1 MYLIVGLGNPE
12 PEYSKTRHNMGFD
25 VINKLSAKYE
35 IEVKKEKFNGLF
47 GTGVIEGEKV
57 ILLKP
62 QTFMNASGECV
73 EKFAKFYKIEAKD
86 IITIFD
92 DIDIETGTMKI
103 RKKGGAGT
111 HNGMKSMVRELNTT
125 DFPRVRVGTG
135 KQEKIAD
142 LVDYVIG
149 RVNDEEYK
157 KLEIGVEKAEVAVE
171 EILKIGI
178 DNAINKNEDGSNLI
192 ALVENGKLIEK
203 YDDDESIKA
212 NEGNIYCGIVRD
224 LLPGMQSA
232 FIDIG
237 EDKNAFIHI
246 KDVIPKVS
254 NVTGNKDENLEKYK
268 IKDYLKVNMPVLV
281 QVKKS
286 EENLK
291 GARVSTHI
299 SITGRLSVLMINVD
313 FITIS
318 QKIENKEERARLKKL
333 ASEILSELNENS
345 KYGLIL
351 RTSAEGKEKAEIE
364 KDVADLIEI
373 WKKIKASY
381 NENLKDK
388 RPQLIFQNYDV
399 ISKFLVSVLETDV
412 DRVIVNSKNTCE
424 TILEY
429 LKKIGKENVE
439 VVLNKNED
447 LTQMHDIAGQIEE
460 MKERKIWL
468 KCGGFITID
477 KTEALT
483 AIDINSGKFTGKK
496 NSSKENTIYKV
507 NQEATV
513 EIAKQLRLRNIS
525 GIIVIDYIDMEEEQD
540 RKNIMNLLDKELKKD
555 RSKTQIMGFT
565 KLDLLEMTRKKL

>member
-1 MYLIVGLGNPE
+1 M
-12 PEYSKTRHNMGFD
+12 
-25 VINKLSAKYE
+25 
-35 IEVKKEKFNGLF
+35 
-47 GTGVIEGEKV
+47 
-57 ILLKP
+57 
-62 QTFMNASGECV
+62 
-73 EKFAKFYKIEAKD
+73 KD
-86 IITIFD
+86 II
-92 DIDIETGTMKI
+92 
-103 RKKGGAGT
+103 
-111 HNGMKSMVRELNTT
+111 
-125 DFPRVRVGTG
+125 
-135 KQEKIAD
+135 
-142 LVDYVIG
+142 
-149 RVNDEEYK
+149 
-157 KLEIGVEKAEVAVE
+157 
-171 EILKIGI
+171 
-178 DNAINKNEDGSNLI
+178 INKNEDGSNLI

-232 FIDIG
+232 FVDIG
-237 EDKNAFIHI
+237 EDKNAFTHV

-299 SITGRLSVLMINVD
+299 SIIGRLSVLMINVD
-313 FITIS
+313 FITVS

-351 RTSAEGKEKAEIE
+351 RTSAKGKEKAEIK
-364 KDVADLIEI
+364 KDVADLIEV
-373 WKKIKASY
+373 WKKIKAAY
-381 NENLKDK
+381 DENLKDK

-412 DRVIVNSKNTCE
+412 DRVIVNSKNTYE

-439 VVLNKNED
+439 VVLNENED

-483 AIDINSGKFTGKK
+483 AIDVNTGKYIGK
-496 NSSKENTIYKV
+496 KDLNDTIFTV
-507 NQEATV
+507 NKEATI
-513 EIAKQLRLRNIS
+513 EIAKQLKLRDIG
-525 GIIVIDYIDMEEEQD
+525 GIIIIDYIDMNEEN
-540 RKNIMNLLDKELKKD
+540 RKKVLEIFKNCIKED
-555 RSKTQIMGFT
+555 RSKVQIVGFT
-565 KLDLLEMTRKKL
+565 PLNLLELTRKHMWS

>member
-1 MYLIVGLGNPE
+1 M
-12 PEYSKTRHNMGFD
+12 
-25 VINKLSAKYE
+25 
-35 IEVKKEKFNGLF
+35 
-47 GTGVIEGEKV
+47 
-57 ILLKP
+57 
-62 QTFMNASGECV
+62 
-73 EKFAKFYKIEAKD
+73 KD
-86 IITIFD
+86 II
-92 DIDIETGTMKI
+92 
-103 RKKGGAGT
+103 
-111 HNGMKSMVRELNTT
+111 
-125 DFPRVRVGTG
+125 
-135 KQEKIAD
+135 
-142 LVDYVIG
+142 
-149 RVNDEEYK
+149 
-157 KLEIGVEKAEVAVE
+157 
-171 EILKIGI
+171 
-178 DNAINKNEDGSNLI
+178 INKNEDGSNLI

-232 FIDIG
+232 FVDIG
-237 EDKNAFIHI
+237 EDKNAFTHV

-299 SITGRLSVLMINVD
+299 SIIGRLSVLMINVD
-313 FITIS
+313 FITVS

-351 RTSAEGKEKAEIE
+351 RTSAKGKEKAEIK
-364 KDVADLIEI
+364 KDVADLIEV
-373 WKKIKASY
+373 WKKIKAAY
-381 NENLKDK
+381 DENLKDK

-412 DRVIVNSKNTCE
+412 DRVIVNSKNTYE

-439 VVLNKNED
+439 VVLNENED

-483 AIDINSGKFTGKK
+483 AIDVNSGKYVGTKDLAKTIFT
-496 NSSKENTIYKV
+496 V
-507 NQEATV
+507 NKEATV
-513 EIAKQLRLRNIS
+513 EIAKQVRLRDIG
-525 GIIVIDYIDMEEEQD
+525 GIIIIDYIDMENKD
-540 RKNIMNLLDKELKKD
+540 DKEKILKELEENLKKD
-555 RSKTQIMGFT
+555 RSKTQVIGFT
-565 KLDLLEMTRKKL
+565 PLDLLEMTRKHMWSND

>member
-1 MYLIVGLGNPE
+1 M
-12 PEYSKTRHNMGFD
+12 
-25 VINKLSAKYE
+25 
-35 IEVKKEKFNGLF
+35 
-47 GTGVIEGEKV
+47 
-57 ILLKP
+57 
-62 QTFMNASGECV
+62 
-73 EKFAKFYKIEAKD
+73 KD
-86 IITIFD
+86 II
-92 DIDIETGTMKI
+92 
-103 RKKGGAGT
+103 
-111 HNGMKSMVRELNTT
+111 
-125 DFPRVRVGTG
+125 
-135 KQEKIAD
+135 
-142 LVDYVIG
+142 
-149 RVNDEEYK
+149 
-157 KLEIGVEKAEVAVE
+157 
-171 EILKIGI
+171 
-178 DNAINKNEDGSNLI
+178 INKNEDGSNLI

-232 FIDIG
+232 FVDIG

-313 FITIS
+313 FITVS

-373 WKKIKASY
+373 WKKIKAAY
-381 NENLKDK
+381 DENLKDK

-412 DRVIVNSKNTCE
+412 DRVIVNSKNTYE

-439 VVLNKNED
+439 VVLNENED

-540 RKNIMNLLDKELKKD
+540 RKNIMNLLEKELKKD

>member
-1 MYLIVGLGNPE
+1 M
-12 PEYSKTRHNMGFD
+12 
-25 VINKLSAKYE
+25 
-35 IEVKKEKFNGLF
+35 
-47 GTGVIEGEKV
+47 
-57 ILLKP
+57 
-62 QTFMNASGECV
+62 
-73 EKFAKFYKIEAKD
+73 KD
-86 IITIFD
+86 II
-92 DIDIETGTMKI
+92 
-103 RKKGGAGT
+103 
-111 HNGMKSMVRELNTT
+111 
-125 DFPRVRVGTG
+125 
-135 KQEKIAD
+135 
-142 LVDYVIG
+142 
-149 RVNDEEYK
+149 
-157 KLEIGVEKAEVAVE
+157 
-171 EILKIGI
+171 
-178 DNAINKNEDGSNLI
+178 INKNEDGSNLI

-232 FIDIG
+232 FVDIG
-237 EDKNAFIHI
+237 EDKNAFTHI

-351 RTSAEGKEKAEIE
+351 RTSAEGKEKAEIK

-381 NENLKDK
+381 DENLKDK

-412 DRVIVNSKNTCE
+412 DRVIVNSKNTYE
-424 TILEY
+424 TVLEY
-429 LKKIGKENVE
+429 LKKIGKKNVE
-439 VVLNKNED
+439 VVLNENED

-525 GIIVIDYIDMEEEQD
+525 GIIVIDYIDMEEELD
-540 RKNIMNLLDKELKKD
+540 RKNIMNLLEKELKKD

>member
-1 MYLIVGLGNPE
+1 
-12 PEYSKTRHNMGFD
+12 
-25 VINKLSAKYE
+25 
-35 IEVKKEKFNGLF
+35 
-47 GTGVIEGEKV
+47 
-57 ILLKP
+57 
-62 QTFMNASGECV
+62 
-73 EKFAKFYKIEAKD
+73 
-86 IITIFD
+86 
-92 DIDIETGTMKI
+92 
-103 RKKGGAGT
+103 
-111 HNGMKSMVRELNTT
+111 
-125 DFPRVRVGTG
+125 
-135 KQEKIAD
+135 
-142 LVDYVIG
+142 
-149 RVNDEEYK
+149 
-157 KLEIGVEKAEVAVE
+157 
-171 EILKIGI
+171 
-178 DNAINKNEDGSNLI
+178 
-192 ALVENGKLIEK
+192 
-203 YDDDESIKA
+203 
-212 NEGNIYCGIVRD
+212 
-224 LLPGMQSA
+224 
-232 FIDIG
+232 
-237 EDKNAFIHI
+237 
-246 KDVIPKVS
+246 
-254 NVTGNKDENLEKYK
+254 
-268 IKDYLKVNMPVLV
+268 MPVLV

-313 FITIS
+313 FITVS

-333 ASEILSELNENS
+333 ASEILSELNEDS

-373 WKKIKASY
+373 WKKIKAAY
-381 NENLKDK
+381 DENLQDK

-412 DRVIVNSKNTCE
+412 DRVIVNSKNTYE
-424 TILEY
+424 TVLEY

-540 RKNIMNLLDKELKKD
+540 RKNIMNLLEKELKKD
-555 RSKTQIMGFT
+555 RSKTQVMGFT